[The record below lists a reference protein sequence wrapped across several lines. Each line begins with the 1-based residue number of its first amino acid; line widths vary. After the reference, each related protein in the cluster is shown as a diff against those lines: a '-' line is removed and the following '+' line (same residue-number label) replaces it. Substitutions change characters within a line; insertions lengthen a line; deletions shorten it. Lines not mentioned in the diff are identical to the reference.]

1 MKDGDWFYFK
11 FKPLFESEY
20 NFTLYRKDVISI
32 QYEPNFVY
40 FTLNNKPRCKSILTI
55 ITDSHKKFLFF
66 FKKRNKIVI
75 KVDGSDNER
84 LTKLYI
90 DLYNWWKKE
99 ENE

>member
-1 MKDGDWFYFK
+1 MKYEDWFYFK
-11 FKPLFESEY
+11 FKPFFEPEY

-32 QYEPNFVY
+32 QYEPNCVY
-40 FTLNNKPRCKSILTI
+40 FTFSNKLRCKSVLTI

-84 LTKLYI
+84 LTRQYI
-90 DLYNWWKKE
+90 ELYNWWKKE